1 MSTESVAYVELLTLL
16 CIALATP
23 GPNALTCFAH
33 SGLYGR
39 KSNIKLIT
47 GMVIGVAIMG
57 VSVGLLIDTLLENDA
72 AMTAL
77 HWVGILFL
85 VAMATA
91 MFRIDPLA
99 IKTGNM
105 GAPLGLKA
113 GSGMQFVN
121 GKEWAFLLIMMS
133 QFIEPLGGGL
143 TGIIVIMSTTLTVC
157 VAAMVLWTFA
167 GSRINNLFT
176 DPVKGRRIF
185 RICGG
190 LLTLL
195 TIAFLIQGPVTAA

>member
-1 MSTESVAYVELLTLL
+1 MSTESVAYIELLTLL

-47 GMVIGVAIMG
+47 GMVIGVVIMG

-91 MFRIDPLA
+91 MFRIDP
-99 IKTGNM
+99 
-105 GAPLGLKA
+105 
-113 GSGMQFVN
+113 
-121 GKEWAFLLIMMS
+121 
-133 QFIEPLGGGL
+133 
-143 TGIIVIMSTTLTVC
+143 
-157 VAAMVLWTFA
+157 
-167 GSRINNLFT
+167 
-176 DPVKGRRIF
+176 
-185 RICGG
+185 
-190 LLTLL
+190 
-195 TIAFLIQGPVTAA
+195 